1 MFLDAFQSQ
10 LYPIVAIIVLSFIVG
25 AGTWILRLFGGAR
38 KSNKE
43 VSFFSNRDTVL
54 EIIHACNIL
63 QTCCLSYLFL
73 SSKPN
78 LAYVQEIHRRLCD

>member
-43 VSFFSNRDTVL
+43 VAFYLSPNIGPSRT
-54 EIIHACNIL
+54 EACL
-63 QTCCLSYLFL
+63 QS
-73 SSKPN
+73 
-78 LAYVQEIHRRLCD
+78 